1 MGIIGR
7 HLLCHPHHHRL
18 ETRQLLLLLSH
29 HLLLLSHLLLLL
41 SKEGLGLLPLSPLVL
56 QLLLCCVIVR
66 SCMLQWKTWN
76 EVWMTKE
83 EKHTRKESM
92 AKDDAV
98 GRTSKVGE
106 ELLLLLARLI
116 ALIDGTVLR
125 STAPSHSHKRPFF
138 LPCPASMATAGSKG
152 STSGSFSVPYFAS
165 NFARYLVF
173 LTSAIVLTHFSF
185 PALSF
190 VLCFW
195 FQILNNETGAPS
207 CCACKR

>member
-1 MGIIGR
+1 
-7 HLLCHPHHHRL
+7 
-18 ETRQLLLLLSH
+18 
-29 HLLLLSHLLLLL
+29 
-41 SKEGLGLLPLSPLVL
+41 
-56 QLLLCCVIVR
+56 
-66 SCMLQWKTWN
+66 MLQWKTWN

-83 EKHTRKESM
+83 EKHTRIESM

-98 GRTSKVGE
+98 GRTSKAGE
-106 ELLLLLARLI
+106 ELLLLLLARLI
-116 ALIDGTVLR
+116 SLIDGTVLR

-152 STSGSFSVPYFAS
+152 STSGSFSVPYFSS